1 MTSWRCSS
9 NTVWE
14 PWPVSQPK
22 VAEVTDRRPFLYDAH
37 VALGAKIVPFGG
49 WEMPLQYASGTVA
62 EHLACRNDA
71 VVFDVSHLGTVRCD
85 GEGMFDALQSTLTND
100 LRKVAPGRAQYTHL
114 LNDDGFV
121 VDDIIVWWVGDNEFD
136 VMPNASNTS
145 GVTSALPGVDVTSER
160 CILAVQGPNARAK
173 VAAVDQRFAD
183 VARFRVTR
191 FEYDG
196 VEVRVAG
203 TGYTGEEG
211 LEIAVPNAGAEG
223 LLARLVDAGITPA
236 GLGARDTLRLEAA
249 LPLYGHELTLSS
261 TTLEGH
267 LGWVLGWDKAT
278 FRGRAAVER
287 ERQRGLERA
296 LTGVI
301 VEGRQP
307 LRDGGEVLVEGD
319 SVGTLTSGNFSPVL
333 QRGIGM
339 GLLLSGLEAG
349 TPVTVMLRGRE
360 IDAEVTALPFVRK
373 AK

>member
-1 MTSWRCSS
+1 M
-9 NTVWE
+9 VWE
-14 PWPVSQPK
+14 RWPVSQPK
-22 VAEVTDRRPFLYDAH
+22 VVEVTDRRPFLYDAH

-85 GEGMFDALQSTLTND
+85 GDGMFDALQSTLTND

-121 VDDIIVWWVGDNEFD
+121 VDDIIVWWVGEHEFD

-145 GVTSALPGVDVTSER
+145 GVTDALPGVDVTSER
-160 CILAVQGPNARAK
+160 CILAIQGPNARAK

-191 FEYDG
+191 FDFDG
-196 VEVRVAG
+196 AEVRVAG

-211 LEIAVPNAGAEG
+211 LEIAVPNAGAEA
-223 LLARLVDAGITPA
+223 LLAKLVDAGITPA

-261 TTLEGH
+261 TTLEAH
-267 LGWVLGWDKAT
+267 LGWVLGWDKET
-278 FRGRAAVER
+278 FRGRAAVQRER
-287 ERQRGLERA
+287 ERGLERVLA
-296 LTGVI
+296 GVI

-333 QRGIGM
+333 ERGIGM

-349 TPVTVMLRGRE
+349 TQVTVVLRGRE
-360 IDAEVTALPFVRK
+360 IDAEVTQLPFVRK
-373 AK
+373 VK

>member
-1 MTSWRCSS
+1 M
-9 NTVWE
+9 
-14 PWPVSQPK
+14 
-22 VAEVTDRRPFLYDAH
+22 TDRRPFLYDAH

-49 WEMPLQYASGTVA
+49 WEMPLQYATGTVT
-62 EHLACRNDA
+62 EHLACRHDA

-85 GEGMFDALQSTLTND
+85 GPGMFGALQETLTND
-100 LRKVAPGRAQYTHL
+100 LRKVEVGRAQYTHL
-114 LNDDGFV
+114 LNHDGFV
-121 VDDIIVWWVGDNEFD
+121 VDDIIVWWVSDNEFD

-145 GVTSALPGVDVTSER
+145 GVTGALPGVDVTAER
-160 CILAVQGPNARAK
+160 CILAIQGPNARTK

-183 VARFRVTR
+183 VGRFRVTR
-191 FEYDG
+191 FDYHG

-211 LEIAVPNAGAEG
+211 LEIAVPNDGAEE
-223 LLARLVDAGITPA
+223 LLARIVEAEIAPA

-261 TTLEGH
+261 TTLEAK
-267 LGWVLGWDKAT
+267 LGWVLGWEKET
-278 FRGRAAVER
+278 FRGREAVED
-287 ERQRGLERA
+287 ERDRGPTRL
-296 LTGVI
+296 LTGLI

-307 LRDGGEVLVEGD
+307 LRDGGDVVLDGT

-339 GLLLSGLEAG
+339 GLLSGELDAN
-349 TPVTVMLRGRE
+349 TPVSVALRGRE
-360 IDAEVTALPFVRK
+360 ISATVTPLPFVRK

>member
-1 MTSWRCSS
+1 M
-9 NTVWE
+9 
-14 PWPVSQPK
+14 
-22 VAEVTDRRPFLYDAH
+22 ADVTNRRPFLYDAH

-49 WEMPLQYASGTVA
+49 WEMPLQYASGTVT

-85 GEGMFDALQSTLTND
+85 GPAMFDALQATLTND

-145 GVTSALPGVDVTSER
+145 GVTSALPGIDVTSQR

-173 VAAVDQRFAD
+173 VAQIDQRFAD

-191 FEYDG
+191 FDYEG

-211 LEIAVPNAGAEG
+211 LEIAVANAGAEV
-223 LLARLVDAGITPA
+223 LLQRLVDAGVTPA

-261 TTLEGH
+261 TTLEAH
-267 LGWVLGWDKAT
+267 LGWVLGWDKET

-287 ERQRGLERA
+287 EREGGLDRC

-307 LRDGGEVLVEGD
+307 LRDGAEVMVEGEF
-319 SVGTLTSGNFSPVL
+319 VGTLTSGNFSPVL
-333 QRGIGM
+333 ERGIGM
-339 GLLLSGLEAG
+339 GLLLSGHEAG
-349 TPVTVMLRGRE
+349 TPVSVALRGRE
-360 IDAEVTALPFVRK
+360 FDAEITALPFVRK
-373 AK
+373 VK